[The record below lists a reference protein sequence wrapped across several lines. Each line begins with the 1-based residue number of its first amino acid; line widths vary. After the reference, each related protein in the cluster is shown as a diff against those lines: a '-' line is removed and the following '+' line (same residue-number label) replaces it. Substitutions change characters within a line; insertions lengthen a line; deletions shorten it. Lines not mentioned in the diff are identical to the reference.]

1 MNYEREKEG
10 EICIVYRSLI
20 IEMLDTIKDEKFLRS
35 IYIILK
41 THISRSKVWSIL
53 LEINL
58 NVKYGIIK

>member
-1 MNYEREKEG
+1 MNYERKKEG

-41 THISRSKVWSIL
+41 THINR
-53 LEINL
+53 
-58 NVKYGIIK
+58 G